1 MRDALSWSDDRQMI
15 RAALILALLIGVAT
29 AAGASWSGAG

>member
-1 MRDALSWSDDRQMI
+1 MSAALFVVA